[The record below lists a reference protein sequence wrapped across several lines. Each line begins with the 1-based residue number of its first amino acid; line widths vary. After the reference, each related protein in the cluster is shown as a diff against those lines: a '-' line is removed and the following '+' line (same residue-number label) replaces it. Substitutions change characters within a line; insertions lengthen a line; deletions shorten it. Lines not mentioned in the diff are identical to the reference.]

1 MTQLYVATSNLQL
14 ASEGSFRFLI
24 ARMRATGTLTGQTET
39 NCSHGLAIECWP
51 LWRRSSALLMSRCF
65 VADNC
70 RHRQRPR
77 HLIVSE
83 TTLRCRIMVHTLSM
97 LHVLPVCGAS
107 FPHCARST
115 TRDTTTTRRRHTPP
129 IQMPSLV
136 HHCLSARTTLY
147 IYILRTSASG
157 STIGIPRC
165 WQNKTHFNWYIC
177 ILL

>member
-83 TTLRCRIMVHTLSM
+83 TTLRCRIMVHTLYAPCVASM
-97 LHVLPVCGAS
+97 WCEFPPLCEVNNQRYDHHSTSSYSANPSAVSSAPLS
-107 FPHCARST
+107 FCPYH
-115 TRDTTTTRRRHTPP
+115 P
-129 IQMPSLV
+129 IYV
-136 HHCLSARTTLY
+136 
-147 IYILRTSASG
+147 YILRTSTSG